1 MEFNENQ
8 LKVINEFNR
17 NIYLTAPAGTG
28 KTMVLSERICKML
41 DKGIDPKQILCITFT
56 NKACMELKE
65 RILDKTEG
73 RGKDVIVKTFHSFC
87 LSIIKEFAKKK
98 TDFFYDFTVFDQNDT
113 KELIKRIS
121 EPRNLDP
128 IRLQKCI
135 NFIKEIRIEKD
146 IFTES
151 ENKDLLRILE
161 IIKNSREKRIKLSDL
176 VTYKEGYEFIKDTNL
191 ENLILSEGN
200 VFTRVYN
207 TLLATNRGIDF
218 NDILSTAKII
228 FRNKEIVEE
237 YRERFK
243 YICIDEMQDTGLI
256 EYGVIRKIFHGNN
269 VLLCGDSFQTIYSF
283 RGSKPLEILEDF
295 RKFNPIEI
303 SFNENYRSTK
313 KINNLSKTFLK
324 NAFKDK
330 FNEIYSNGLESFSKE
345 DGDDINILSFENPKE
360 ESRGIIKICKEL
372 QEKGADLK
380 STCILTRN
388 NYINTDISMQ
398 IRELQEKNLNFEF
411 ALVDDFNFFKRVE
424 VKDVIGFFKVI
435 INEHDTVNLER
446 ILKKLNTKVSK
457 DTISSIMDS
466 KTHKKL
472 RIKINDYVSEYSEKG
487 EYYTT
492 LIEEFKNS
500 NIVVF
505 DVESTGVNVTE
516 DEIIQIAAIKLDSNG
531 NEIDKFERFIKPS
544 KTVGSSYFVHNFSDE
559 YLKEVGEE
567 KEIVF
572 KDFLDYIDGTV
583 IVGHNV
589 NYDISIFSSE
599 LKRAGMKKMNLKGV
613 YDTLEI
619 YRRFYSQ
626 LPNHKLEYLSKFVE
640 TKTKPSHNALD
651 DIRATGE
658 ILTIA
663 LNEKIIPFSEER
675 KNIINKDFDK
685 FRYFRESLKEIRKNS
700 YELRSYEMIDYLLEK
715 FNFFGSYSNETKEIK
730 KENISKLREVLKIV
744 DEKEKSPR
752 DSIIESINLTGLSNG
767 DLEEILV
774 NKNGKIRIPILTIHQ
789 AKGLEFENIILSG
802 LQEGT
807 FPNKKGDIEEEKRLF
822 YVGLTRGKRRIF
834 LTYSMK
840 NKWNKRVDRS
850 HFIDLLSE

>member
-151 ENKDLLRILE
+151 ENKDLLRVLE

-256 EYGVIRKIFHGNN
+256 EYGVIRKIFDGNN

-345 DGDDINILSFENPKE
+345 DGDDIKILSFENPKE

-372 QEKGADLK
+372 QEKGANLK

-626 LPNHKLEYLSKFVE
+626 LPNHKLEYLSKFVG
-640 TKTKPSHNALD
+640 TKTKSSHNALD

-663 LNEKIIPFSEER
+663 LNGKIIPFSEER

>member
-41 DKGIDPKQILCITFT
+41 DKGIDPKRILCITFT

-151 ENKDLLRILE
+151 ENKDLLRVLE

-200 VFTRVYN
+200 VFVRVYN

-256 EYGVIRKIFHGNN
+256 EYGVIRKIFDGNN

-345 DGDDINILSFENPKE
+345 DGDDIKILSFENPKE

-398 IRELQEKNLNFEF
+398 IRELQE
-411 ALVDDFNFFKRVE
+411 
-424 VKDVIGFFKVI
+424 
-435 INEHDTVNLER
+435 
-446 ILKKLNTKVSK
+446 
-457 DTISSIMDS
+457 
-466 KTHKKL
+466 
-472 RIKINDYVSEYSEKG
+472 
-487 EYYTT
+487 
-492 LIEEFKNS
+492 
-500 NIVVF
+500 
-505 DVESTGVNVTE
+505 
-516 DEIIQIAAIKLDSNG
+516 
-531 NEIDKFERFIKPS
+531 
-544 KTVGSSYFVHNFSDE
+544 
-559 YLKEVGEE
+559 
-567 KEIVF
+567 
-572 KDFLDYIDGTV
+572 
-583 IVGHNV
+583 
-589 NYDISIFSSE
+589 
-599 LKRAGMKKMNLKGV
+599 
-613 YDTLEI
+613 
-619 YRRFYSQ
+619 
-626 LPNHKLEYLSKFVE
+626 
-640 TKTKPSHNALD
+640 
-651 DIRATGE
+651 
-658 ILTIA
+658 
-663 LNEKIIPFSEER
+663 
-675 KNIINKDFDK
+675 
-685 FRYFRESLKEIRKNS
+685 
-700 YELRSYEMIDYLLEK
+700 
-715 FNFFGSYSNETKEIK
+715 
-730 KENISKLREVLKIV
+730 
-744 DEKEKSPR
+744 
-752 DSIIESINLTGLSNG
+752 
-767 DLEEILV
+767 
-774 NKNGKIRIPILTIHQ
+774 
-789 AKGLEFENIILSG
+789 
-802 LQEGT
+802 
-807 FPNKKGDIEEEKRLF
+807 
-822 YVGLTRGKRRIF
+822 
-834 LTYSMK
+834 
-840 NKWNKRVDRS
+840 
-850 HFIDLLSE
+850 

>member
-135 NFIKEIRIEKD
+135 DFIKEIRIEKD
-146 IFTES
+146 NFTES
-151 ENKDLLRILE
+151 ENKDLLRVLE

-176 VTYKEGYEFIKDTNL
+176 VTYKEGYEFIKDSNL

-228 FRNKEIVEE
+228 FRNKEVVEE

-256 EYGVIRKIFHGNN
+256 EYGVIRKIFDGNN

-372 QEKGADLK
+372 QEKGANLK

-572 KDFLDYIDGTV
+572 KDFLDYIDSTV

-626 LPNHKLEYLSKFVE
+626 LPNHKLEYLSKFVG

-715 FNFFGSYSNETKEIK
+715 FNFFGSYSNETKDIK

-850 HFIDLLSE
+850 HFIDLLSK